1 MYVDLRL
8 NILYVEKEV
17 LQTFFKGRVV
27 KSNWFCCKYLFFGDM
42 THDQF
47 GNIDIDSYITER
59 SVFSFME
66 KYLNQLVYQQF

>member
-1 MYVDLRL
+1 
-8 NILYVEKEV
+8 
-17 LQTFFKGRVV
+17 
-27 KSNWFCCKYLFFGDM
+27 M

-66 KYLNQLVYQQF
+66 STVFKSIGVSAVLTEN

>member
-1 MYVDLRL
+1 
-8 NILYVEKEV
+8 
-17 LQTFFKGRVV
+17 
-27 KSNWFCCKYLFFGDM
+27 M

-47 GNIDIDSYITER
+47 GNIDIDSYLTER